1 MIILVAGP
9 GKGESI
15 VNFEPLRRLQSK
27 LSFAFIAA
35 AALVLASCGGGGA
48 TSSPNNV
55 GALQLLPGTGSIYA
69 GVPTTFN
76 IVGGRAPYLVT
87 SSEPTL
93 LELGFTTSSNSFTVV
108 ARNPGVVDV
117 GLDPDE
123 VPRRSVNIEVRDS
136 NGVSLSATFS
146 VLQNFFTGYG
156 TFYSN
161 TCAAPAS
168 GDPPQ
173 ACSGTDSVVNLVPVS
188 NGALYGDR
196 EFELRK
202 IRGDFQFVV
211 ENPAVTPQLVDIIRV
226 RTDHE
231 GKAIARLRVTNAAP
245 TQIASYTI
253 TDLVTGATTTRT
265 FVIVQQPGID
275 QISLLPTEITFTG
288 GLSTQC
294 GRGTADVFI
303 FGGTPPYTISGG
315 SSAFTVTPTTV
326 LTNGGKFNIILP
338 LGASCVDG
346 AAIGITDATGRTIA
360 VTVNNVLGSGT
371 APAPVV
377 VLSPAAL
384 TLACS
389 FGTTVVTSSLTVS
402 GGSGTFSAGV
412 DHPRVTAIVSGRTVT
427 LERVNG
433 DPALPFA
440 YPTTGRVTVTDG
452 ATSASSVLTVPA
464 NCP

>member
-1 MIILVAGP
+1 M
-9 GKGESI
+9 
-15 VNFEPLRRLQSK
+15 NFEPLRRLQSK

-55 GALQLLPGTGSIYA
+55 GTLQLLPGAGSIYA

-93 LELGFTTSSNSFTVV
+93 LELGFTTSSNNFTAV

-136 NGVSLSATFS
+136 NGVSLSNTYS

-168 GDPPQ
+168 GEAPE
-173 ACSGTDSVVNLVPVS
+173 ACSGTDSVANLVPVS

-202 IRGDFQFVV
+202 VRGDFQWVI

-231 GKAIARLRVTNAAP
+231 GKALARLRVTNAAP
-245 TQIASYTI
+245 TQIATYTV
-253 TDLVTGATTTRT
+253 TDIATGATTTRT
-265 FVIVQQPGID
+265 FIIVQQPVFD
-275 QISLLPTEITFTG
+275 QISLLPNELTFTG
-288 GLSTQC
+288 NLTTDC
-294 GRGTADVFI
+294 GGGSADVFV
-303 FGGTPPYTISGG
+303 FGGTPPYSISTVAGLAISATTVNSSGGKFSVTAARTPAPCPADATVLVTDSRGAVGTVTVTRGAGSGTLPALSAAPTTIANLACGTSTAVTVIGGPGLSATSQHPRITATISG
-315 SSAFTVTPTTV
+315 ST
-326 LTNGGKFNIILP
+326 LTLRRLTG
-338 LGASCVDG
+338 DG
-346 AAIGITDATGRTIA
+346 ATIYP
-360 VTVNNVLGSGT
+360 NSGT
-371 APAPVV
+371 
-377 VLSPAAL
+377 
-384 TLACS
+384 
-389 FGTTVVTSSLTVS
+389 
-402 GGSGTFSAGV
+402 
-412 DHPRVTAIVSGRTVT
+412 
-427 LERVNG
+427 
-433 DPALPFA
+433 
-440 YPTTGRVTVTDG
+440 VTVTNG
-452 ATSASSVLTVPA
+452 SSIVTITITATDP
-464 NCP
+464 NCIP

>member
-1 MIILVAGP
+1 MNL
-9 GKGESI
+9 
-15 VNFEPLRRLQSK
+15 EPLRRLQSK

-48 TSSPNNV
+48 TSSPNV
-55 GALQLLPGTGSIYA
+55 GSLQLLPGAGSIYA

-93 LELGFTTSSNSFTVV
+93 LELNFTTSSNNFTVV

-168 GDPPQ
+168 GEAPE
-173 ACSGTDSVVNLVPVS
+173 ACSGTDSIANLIPVS

-202 IRGDFQFVV
+202 VRGDFQWVI

-231 GKAIARLRVTNAAP
+231 GKALARLRVTNAAP
-245 TQIASYTI
+245 TQIASYTV
-253 TDLVTGATTTRT
+253 TDIATGATTTHN
-265 FVIVQQPGID
+265 FIIVQQPGID
-275 QISLLPTEITFTG
+275 LISLLPTEITFTG

-303 FGGTPPYTISGG
+303 FGGTPPYTISAAAGLAV
-315 SSAFTVTPTTV
+315 SPTTV
-326 LTNGGKFNIILP
+326 
-338 LGASCVDG
+338 
-346 AAIGITDATGRTIA
+346 
-360 VTVNNVLGSGT
+360 
-371 APAPVV
+371 
-377 VLSPAAL
+377 
-384 TLACS
+384 
-389 FGTTVVTSSLTVS
+389 TSS
-402 GGSGTFSAGV
+402 GGSFKVTAGV
-412 DHPRVTAIVSGRTVT
+412 TVPPCPADATVLVTDSRGAVGTVTVSTLVGTGSPPALSAAPTTIANLACNTSTTVTVIGGPGLTAASQHPRVTATISGSTLTIRRIIGDGLTV
-427 LERVNG
+427 
-433 DPALPFA
+433 
-440 YPTTGRVTVTDG
+440 YPNSGTVTVTNG
-452 ATSASSVLTVPA
+452 SSIVTITLTAVDP

>member
-1 MIILVAGP
+1 M
-9 GKGESI
+9 
-15 VNFEPLRRLQSK
+15 
-27 LSFAFIAA
+27 
-35 AALVLASCGGGGA
+35 
-48 TSSPNNV
+48 

-202 IRGDFQFVV
+202 VRGDFQFVV
-211 ENPAVTPQLVDIIRV
+211 ENPAVTPSSW
-226 RTDHE
+226 TSS
-231 GKAIARLRVTNAAP
+231 ACAP
-245 TQIASYTI
+245 TTKA
-253 TDLVTGATTTRT
+253 R
-265 FVIVQQPGID
+265 
-275 QISLLPTEITFTG
+275 
-288 GLSTQC
+288 
-294 GRGTADVFI
+294 R
-303 FGGTPPYTISGG
+303 
-315 SSAFTVTPTTV
+315 
-326 LTNGGKFNIILP
+326 
-338 LGASCVDG
+338 
-346 AAIGITDATGRTIA
+346 
-360 VTVNNVLGSGT
+360 
-371 APAPVV
+371 
-377 VLSPAAL
+377 SPACA
-384 TLACS
+384 
-389 FGTTVVTSSLTVS
+389 
-402 GGSGTFSAGV
+402 
-412 DHPRVTAIVSGRTVT
+412 
-427 LERVNG
+427 
-433 DPALPFA
+433 
-440 YPTTGRVTVTDG
+440 
-452 ATSASSVLTVPA
+452 
-464 NCP
+464 

>member
-294 GRGTADVFI
+294 GRGSADVFI
-303 FGGTPPYTISGG
+303 FGGTPPYTINAAAGLAISPTTVTSSGG
-315 SSAFTVTPTTV
+315 SFKVTAGLTIPPCPADATVLVTDSRGAVGTVTVSVLPGTGTPPTLSASPTTIAN
-326 LTNGGKFNIILP
+326 LTCGT
-338 LGASCVDG
+338 SVS
-346 AAIGITDATGRTIA
+346 
-360 VTVNNVLGSGT
+360 VTVVG
-371 APAPVV
+371 PAGLV
-377 VLSPAAL
+377 PA
-384 TLACS
+384 S
-389 FGTTVVTSSLTVS
+389 Q
-402 GGSGTFSAGV
+402 
-412 DHPRVTAIVSGRTVT
+412 HPRVQATISGSTLTIRRIIGDGLTV
-427 LERVNG
+427 
-433 DPALPFA
+433 
-440 YPTTGRVTVTDG
+440 YPNSGTVTVTDG
-452 ATSASSVLTVPA
+452 SSIVTITLTAVDP

>member
-1 MIILVAGP
+1 M
-9 GKGESI
+9 
-15 VNFEPLRRLQSK
+15 NFEPLRRLQSK
-27 LSFAFIAA
+27 LSVAFIAA
-35 AALVLASCGGGGA
+35 AALVLTSCGGGGA
-48 TSSPNNV
+48 TSSPNV
-55 GALQLLPGTGSIYA
+55 GALQLLPGAGSIYA

-93 LELGFTTSSNSFTVV
+93 LELNFTTSSNNFTAV
-108 ARNPGVVDV
+108 ARNPGVIDS

-202 IRGDFQFVV
+202 VRGDFQFVV

-231 GKAIARLRVTNAAP
+231 GKAIARLRVTNGAP
-245 TQIASYTI
+245 TQIATYTVTDI
-253 TDLVTGATTTRT
+253 TTGATTTRT
-265 FVIVQQPGID
+265 FIIVQQPVFD
-275 QISLLPTEITFTG
+275 QISLLPNEITFTG
-288 GLSTQC
+288 GLSTEC
-294 GRGTADVFI
+294 GRGTADVVVI
-303 FGGTPPYTISGG
+303 GGTPPYTISGAP
-315 SSAFTVTPTTV
+315 S
-326 LTNGGKFNIILP
+326 
-338 LGASCVDG
+338 LG
-346 AAIGITDATGRTIA
+346 I
-360 VTVNNVLGSGT
+360 
-371 APAPVV
+371 
-377 VLSPAAL
+377 SPS
-384 TLACS
+384 T
-389 FGTTVVTSSLTVS
+389 VTSS
-402 GGSGTFSAGV
+402 GGTFSITAGRTSPPCPADQTV
-412 DHPRVTAIVSGRTVT
+412 LVTDSRGAVGTVTVSIEAGFGSPPALSAAPTTIANLVCGTSTTVTVVGPAGLSAASQHPRVTATISGSTLTIRRLDGDGLTV
-427 LERVNG
+427 
-433 DPALPFA
+433 
-440 YPTTGRVTVTDG
+440 YPNSGTVTVTDG
-452 ATSASSVLTVPA
+452 SSILTITLTAVDP